1 MVEGWHEADYFSR
14 EKNKNHVLMS
24 GTLVSPDF
32 FLFSLHLLF
41 FLHLTLF
48 LLFVFVLFCFCQRVN
63 RVQKHL
69 FGFFFKIWL
78 PCLLHQRATFS
89 GATTSNGGQNCDW
102 WIMSSLHTFLL
113 LKNNNTVITHY
124 LHRLTF
130 SLFILVCVNIY
141 PESKGAKYRK
151 QFKARVCLIVTFC
164 FNVDNLFLLE

>member
-1 MVEGWHEADYFSR
+1 MKQIILAGKRTKIMFWWVALW
-14 EKNKNHVLMS
+14 
-24 GTLVSPDF
+24 
-32 FLFSLHLLF
+32 
-41 FLHLTLF
+41 F
-48 LLFVFVLFCFCQRVN
+48 LLISFSSPYISFSFSILLCFSCLFLFCFAFAKEWTEYRSIS
-63 RVQKHL
+63 L
-69 FGFFFKIWL
+69 AFFFKIWL